1 MLQTAQ
7 TDILKEIF
15 LSGSLNISEY
25 AGRCGSTTQEAEQV
39 VSDMQEQGLLTQD
52 LELTALARE
61 HINEYTPRNAVILAA
76 GPGMRM
82 VPINNKIPKALL
94 EINGQPIIERT
105 ISHLMDA
112 GIEDITVI
120 TGFMQERFQYLA
132 DKYPVNLVYNE
143 LYGELNNLHSL
154 AMVTH
159 KLGNTYVIPGDV
171 WCGVNPFCGYE
182 PHSWYMVGN
191 TVDNDSCVRVDRF
204 SELNIVNPERGGNT
218 MIGIAYLENAD
229 CTYIRERIECFAQ
242 DEAYNDAFWE
252 SVLYRNKK
260 MILPARIA
268 AGNGIV
274 EINTYEQLRELDGS
288 SSHLH
293 SHALDIIAGAL
304 GVSTDCIT
312 DITVLKKGMTNR
324 SFLFSCSGKKYI
336 MRIPGEGTDQLINRS
351 QEAEVYSTINEHKLC
366 DDVLYINPENG
377 YKITAFLN
385 DARNCDPD
393 CYDDVRACMKKLRE
407 FHRMGLKVEH
417 EFDLFGQIEY
427 YESLWD
433 GAPSEYKDYRKT
445 KQQVLSLR
453 SVIEAYKAPKGLT
466 HIDAVPDNFLFVNED
481 GQRSIKLIDWEY
493 AGMQDPHVDI
503 AMFCIYSMYG
513 KQQID
518 RTIRAYFTE
527 GCPEEI
533 YTKIYCYIAICGLLW
548 SNWCE
553 YKRILGVTFGE
564 YSLCQY
570 AYAKKY
576 FKYAQKRIAEGKGP
590 QK

>member
-1 MLQTAQ
+1 MLQSAQ

-15 LSGSLNISEY
+15 LKGSLNISEY
-25 AGRCGSTTQEAEQV
+25 ASRCGLTTEEAEQTV
-39 VSDMQEQGLLTQD
+39 TLMQEQGLLSCD
-52 LELTALARE
+52 LELTGLSRE
-61 HINEYTPRNAVILAA
+61 HINKHTPANAVILAA

-105 ISHLMDA
+105 INHLLDA
-112 GIEDITVI
+112 GIKDITVI
-120 TGFMQERFQYLA
+120 TGFMQEKFQYLA
-132 DKYPVNLVYNE
+132 DKYHVDLVYNQ
-143 LYGELNNLHSL
+143 LYADLNNLHSL
-154 AMVTH
+154 ALVSH
-159 KLGNTYVIPGDV
+159 KIGNTYVIPGDV
-171 WCGVNPFCGYE
+171 WCGINPFCPYE

-191 TVDNDSCVRVDRF
+191 TVDNDSCVRVDHF
-204 SELNIVNPERGGNT
+204 AELNIVNPERGGNT
-218 MIGIAYLENAD
+218 MIGIAYLENSD
-229 CTYIRERIECFAQ
+229 CTYIRERIERFTK

-260 MILPARIA
+260 MILPARMA
-268 AGNGIV
+268 VGNRIV

-304 GVSTDCIT
+304 GVETDLIT

-324 SFLFSCSGKKYI
+324 SFLFSCAGKKYI

-351 QEAEVYSTINEHKLC
+351 QEAAVYRTINEHKLC
-366 DDVLYINPENG
+366 DDVLYIDPENG
-377 YKITAFLN
+377 YKLTAFLN
-385 DARNCDPD
+385 DARNCDPE
-393 CYDDVRACMKKLRE
+393 CYDDVRACMKKLRQ
-407 FHRMGLKVEH
+407 FHEMGLKVEH

-433 GAPSEYKDYRKT
+433 GVPSEYKDYKKT
-445 KQQVLSLR
+445 KEQVLSLR
-453 SVIEAYKAPKGLT
+453 PVIEAYKSPKGLT

-481 GQRSIKLIDWEY
+481 GRRTIKLIDWEY

-533 YTKIYCYIAICGLLW
+533 YTKIYCYIAVCGLLW